1 MTPRLAALVRREL
14 IRSERPQFVGEDG
27 FRFRHLLIRDTAYD
41 ALPKG
46 VRADLHE
53 RFAAWLDEHGADLVE
68 LDEVV
73 GYHLEQAARYL
84 IELGRPAPVVAA
96 AASARLAAAGR
107 RARWRYDS
115 RAAHLL
121 LQRAAALTERPDVH
135 LVADLARTSSDPREM
150 AMLMDD
156 AVIRAEDEGD
166 PVAAVYARALAAYA
180 RVHLVEISTDEQE
193 RLAQEA
199 LTLLEAAEDHAGLAE
214 VWSTL
219 ANGVY
224 ELTGRYLEQEY
235 AAEQML
241 HEAALAGQSLTG
253 PGMLSM
259 ALLYGPR
266 PVREALRR
274 LEASIGAN
282 SAPAETVLHDHPVA
296 ALARAQMFA
305 MDDRLEDARTL
316 AAAAIETFRERG
328 DLGPYI
334 SPVAEIEMLAA
345 NYESAEEHL
354 QVAYD
359 FYSTHGLPA
368 FAASAAAM
376 RARALCWLGRYSE
389 AEQLAKK
396 GRDLAHASDAF
407 TQACWR
413 QAAALVHT
421 ARGDLDGAER
431 VAREAVVFT
440 QKTDSPGFQGDAF
453 YDLAEVLAAADRR
466 AAAVAALNDALEC
479 YEQKGNIPL
488 ARRTRERLAAFQ
500 APTA

>member
-1 MTPRLAALVRREL
+1 
-14 IRSERPQFVGEDG
+14 
-27 FRFRHLLIRDTAYD
+27 
-41 ALPKG
+41 
-46 VRADLHE
+46 
-53 RFAAWLDEHGADLVE
+53 
-68 LDEVV
+68 
-73 GYHLEQAARYL
+73 
-84 IELGRPAPVVAA
+84 
-96 AASARLAAAGR
+96 
-107 RARWRYDS
+107 
-115 RAAHLL
+115 
-121 LQRAAALTERPDVH
+121 
-135 LVADLARTSSDPREM
+135 
-150 AMLMDD
+150 
-156 AVIRAEDEGD
+156 
-166 PVAAVYARALAAYA
+166 
-180 RVHLVEISTDEQE
+180 
-193 RLAQEA
+193 
-199 LTLLEAAEDHAGLAE
+199 
-214 VWSTL
+214 
-219 ANGVY
+219 
-224 ELTGRYLEQEY
+224 
-235 AAEQML
+235 ML

-282 SAPAETVLHDHPVA
+282 SLPAETVLQDHPVA
-296 ALARAQMFA
+296 ALARAQMLA

-316 AAAAIETFRERG
+316 AAAAIEIFRERG

-334 SPVAEIEMLAA
+334 SPVAEIEMLAG

-354 QVAYD
+354 QVAFD

-431 VAREAVVFT
+431 VAREAVEYT
-440 QKTDSPGFQGDAF
+440 EQTDSPWIQAEALS
-453 YDLAEVLAAADRR
+453 DLATVLDAGGHREDAGATLQE
-466 AAAVAALNDALEC
+466 ALAL
-479 YEQKGNIPL
+479 YEQKGIIPL
-488 ARRTRERLAAFQ
+488 ARRTRERLAALQ
-500 APTA
+500 APTD